1 MVRRIAVLGS
11 TGSVGRQ
18 TLQVAESL
26 PERVR
31 VVGLGAGRNTDLL
44 NEQIKRFRPSVVSVD
59 HAAGRE
65 LVEHPEVL
73 VGEAGLVALAT
84 HPDVDLVVVAT
95 SGKAGFAPTLA
106 ALRAGKDVAL
116 ANKEVLVMA
125 GEIVMAEARKHG
137 KVIRPVDSEH
147 SALWQCLQGE
157 DVSSIANL
165 ILTASGG
172 PFREW
177 DWQRLATAT
186 IDDALHHP
194 NWRMGKKIT
203 IDSATLMNKGF
214 EVIEAHWLFGM
225 PYDKIQVT
233 IHPQSVIH
241 SMVEF
246 DDGSLKAQLSSP
258 DMRLPIQYAILY
270 PDRLSGHVTRL
281 NWRQLKSLTFE
292 EPDGHRFPCLMLAQ
306 QAGWQGA
313 TYPAVLSAADEVAV
327 EAFLEGRIAFLRVA
341 EVVDEVLTAHRP
353 VSRPAIGDVIAA
365 DEWARRTAAAVIGRG
380 GEQRNLVFSTAVM
393 PEMAFV
399 KRQQKRTP

>member
-1 MVRRIAVLGS
+1 MAAIRIAVLGS

-18 TLQVAESL
+18 TMQVAESL
-26 PERVR
+26 PQRVR
-31 VVGLGAGRNTDLL
+31 VVGLAAGRNTELL
-44 NEQIKRFRPSVVSVD
+44 NEQIRRFHPSVVSVSHQD
-59 HAAGRE
+59 VQSAI
-65 LVEHPEVL
+65 EHPEVL

-95 SGKAGFAPTLA
+95 SGKAGLAPTLA

-125 GEIVMAEARKHG
+125 GELVMAEAKAHG

-147 SALWQCLQGE
+147 SALWQCMQGE
-157 DVSSIANL
+157 APASIANL

-177 DWQRLATAT
+177 DWQRLANAT
-186 IDDALHHP
+186 VADALKHP
-194 NWRMGKKIT
+194 NWNMGKKIT
-203 IDSATLMNKGF
+203 VDSATLMNKGF
-214 EVIEAHWLFGM
+214 EVIEAHWLFDI
-225 PYDKIQVT
+225 PYEQIQVA
-233 IHPQSVIH
+233 IHPQSVVH

-246 DDGSLKAQLSSP
+246 RDGSIKAQLGSP

-270 PDRLSGHVTRL
+270 PERLTGRVTRL
-281 NWRQLKSLTFE
+281 DWRQLRNLTFE

-306 QAGWQGA
+306 QAGWSGA

-327 EAFLEGRIAFLRVA
+327 EAFLDDKMTFLHIA
-341 EVVDEVLTAHRP
+341 EVVDEVLNAHHA
-353 VSRPAIGDVIAA
+353 VSRPTMDDIIAA
-365 DEWARRTAAAVIGRG
+365 DDWARRTARALIEKRNGNRELVFSAAVI
-380 GEQRNLVFSTAVM
+380 

-399 KRQQKRTP
+399 KRRQAK